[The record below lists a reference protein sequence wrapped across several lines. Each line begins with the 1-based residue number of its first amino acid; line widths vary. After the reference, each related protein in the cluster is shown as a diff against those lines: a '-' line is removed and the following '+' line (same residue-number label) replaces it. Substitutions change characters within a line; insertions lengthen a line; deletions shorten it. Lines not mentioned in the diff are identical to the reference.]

1 MDIQEFITETLNQVT
16 TSVENNLSSLNPTK
30 LKPFEVAEL
39 KKYINPVGDGF
50 VTSVEFD
57 VAVTESTSQDGG
69 AKLSIAGLG
78 SLGGDLATGSKT
90 VSRIKFSVPLH
101 IKPSS

>member
-1 MDIQEFITETLNQVT
+1 MDIQEFITETLNQIT
-16 TSVENNLSSLNPTK
+16 TSVENNSSSLNTDNIAAY
-30 LKPFEVAEL
+30 EVAEL
-39 KKYINPVGDGF
+39 KNINTVQSGF

-57 VAVTESTSQDGG
+57 MAVTESTSKDGG

-78 SLGGDLATGSKT
+78 SVGGDLATGSKT

-101 IKPSS
+101 IKPKSQ

>member
-1 MDIQEFITETLNQVT
+1 MDIQEFITETLNQIT
-16 TSVENNLSSLNPTK
+16 TSVESNSSSLNTDN
-30 LKPFEVAEL
+30 LAPFEVAEL
-39 KKYINPVGDGF
+39 KNINSVSGGF

-57 VAVTESTSQDGG
+57 MAVTESTSQDGG

-78 SLGGDLATGSKT
+78 SVGGDLATGSKT

-101 IKPSS
+101 IKPNSQ